1 MFLTQRPMIEPGVRY
16 HPHPA
21 IQTNIPSHITLEAA
35 VDLTKKSEDWRPPS
49 AEQDADDGE
58 DRDDSD
64 SDTPLDMSVSASRL
78 TPVFPGFRRDH
89 SPARSDRSEHG
100 SRGGPGYF
108 SPVPGARDWSTERS
122 EADKDEF
129 PKDGCH
135 LCGMPRS
142 EMAAHDHVEGACNQ
156 RPISCLLCSKTF
168 TLWSHYE
175 SHKKCHQKLK
185 QRQYPCAS
193 CGKIFTSASNRN
205 MHQRIHKGVRPFH
218 CIPCGVFFRQKAHLQ
233 KHQRTQGHI
242 QAVELFDKRR
252 AEGGI
257 IDHEP
262 VPREDLEGSESLSEE
277 GSPAVHS
284 SSSSVNEDEG
294 VALAHIKTSPKRKQS
309 HPQHSLH
316 HKYILRDDEDEGI
329 EEEDERLS
337 PREDIIRHSIEFNS
351 LTQEYECREC
361 DYSSEDHAATREHFE
376 LDHMRD
382 STEYQC
388 SECMLTFTKLFNL
401 QIHQKKHET
410 SDPYLSC
417 EFCEQPF
424 KAANK
429 LIKHM
434 EVIHHV
440 CPTCGERADGK
451 HGLLDHMEKVHN
463 EIRKGIHINIQHLSN
478 LSSLLPAKHRF
489 DIDSR
494 HAKMRKLD
502 TLAEH
507 IRAKQLQNANGTNVI
522 NGNDKSGPHL
532 DPMPR
537 SLSLHR
543 SIDDH
548 HYTKPGI
555 QSLVTQLH
563 RSNSPLN
570 LNLKSE
576 NNNILSSISKMD
588 LKHEYSKEHQ
598 ALRQQHHLRQQQQLH
613 QRPQHDRDELTPPC
627 SPPVADARITS
638 NVVLIN
644 NNPTPESDD
653 SNETGLDLTVKKDK
667 FREDN
672 EVTTTE
678 IKKEDE
684 PYHRGAR
691 ILTPSFPYIVPNL
704 PFLPRVPIIGSLQPH
719 NNTFTEHLF
728 KLASISRPTTVVTA
742 AQNLAKP
749 INSTPTGHHTVLSAM
764 LGHRPPVPPPSAAFP
779 VFGGNLPPS
788 MFPQHPL
795 PPRNEEKPLLL
806 QAKDSKPFRCT
817 YCPKEFGHLSSLES
831 HIDRLHTNE
840 SKHHCEACGR
850 AFSSKS
856 NLTAHK
862 KIHTGERPFQCGV
875 CQKKF
880 RQKAHLQ
887 KHETT
892 HSSATPYQC
901 PHCDKAFGHP
911 SNLNTHIAT
920 HSDVRPYEC
929 TDCGKAYKDS
939 ASFKRHR
946 LVHSGE
952 RPHMCTVCSESFI
965 DSKSLKRHR
974 EIAGHP
980 SEPRGDMD
988 DEDEE
993 LIEPGQEEQY
1003 IPGGGGGGHGE
1014 SFVSPHH
1021 PHGRE
1026 MVRVG
1031 QYITHRSIGDREE
1044 HHYMPHRVEREE
1056 EVGGHRDQ
1064 EEDYQDDDL
1073 ASSNEGDLEIAETS
1087 ADSGINSS
1095 MENHGNQPL

>member
-1 MFLTQRPMIEPGVRY
+1 MFLSMQRSMIEPGVRY
-16 HPHPA
+16 HPHTA
-21 IQTNIPSHITLEAA
+21 IQPNIPSHITLEAA

-49 AEQDADDGE
+49 AEQDAEEDERDDQDE
-58 DRDDSD
+58 DEEDSD
-64 SDTPLDMSVSASRL
+64 SDTPLDMSVSAHSRL

-89 SPARSDRSEHG
+89 SPARSERSDHG
-100 SRGGPGYF
+100 GGVGGLGPGYY

-122 EADKDEF
+122 EPDKDEF
-129 PKDGCH
+129 PKEDGCH

-175 SHKKCHQKLK
+175 SHKKCHQKMK
-185 QRQYPCAS
+185 QRQYPCQS

-242 QAVELFDKRR
+242 QATELFDKRR
-252 AEGGI
+252 ADGI
-257 IDHEP
+257 VMEHHDP
-262 VPREDLEGSESLSEE
+262 VAGREHDLLEGSESLSEE
-277 GSPAVHS
+277 GSPAAHS

-294 VALAHIKTSPKRKQS
+294 VALTHIKTSPKRKQS
-309 HPQHSLH
+309 HPMHSIH
-316 HKYILRDDEDEGI
+316 HKYILREDEDEGI
-329 EEEDERLS
+329 EEEEERLS
-337 PREDIIRHSIEFNS
+337 PREDIIRNNIEYNSIS
-351 LTQEYECREC
+351 HEYECREC
-361 DYSSEDHAATREHFE
+361 DFSAEDHAATRDHFA
-376 LDHMRD
+376 LDHLRD
-382 STEYQC
+382 RSEYQC
-388 SECMLTFTKLFNL
+388 HECMITFTKLYNL
-401 QIHQKKHET
+401 QIHKKKHET
-410 SDPYLSC
+410 SNQFLPCDY
-417 EFCEQPF
+417 CEQAF
-424 KAANK
+424 KVPNK

-434 EVIHHV
+434 EGIHYA
-440 CPTCGERADGK
+440 CPTCGDKMEDRI
-451 HGLLDHMEKVHN
+451 GLLDHMEKVHN
-463 EIRKGIHINIQHLSN
+463 EMRKGIHVNIQHLSS

-502 TLAEH
+502 TLTEH
-507 IRAKQLQNANGTNVI
+507 IRAKQLQNATGTNVI

-532 DPMPR
+532 EPMPR
-537 SLSLHR
+537 NLIKEVQVHR

-548 HYTKPGI
+548 HYTKPMLH
-555 QSLVTQLH
+555 SLVTQLH

-588 LKHEYSKEHQ
+588 IKRE
-598 ALRQQHHLRQQQQLH
+598 QQHQQHQQKHHHIQVRHHLH
-613 QRPQHDRDELTPPC
+613 QQHPLDRDELTPPC
-627 SPPVADARITS
+627 SPPIADARITS

-653 SNETGLDLTVKKDK
+653 SNETGLDLTVKKFK
-667 FREDN
+667 VKEEN

-678 IKKEDE
+678 IKKDDE
-684 PYHRGAR
+684 HYNRGR
-691 ILTPSFPYIVPNL
+691 IITPSFPYIVPNL
-704 PFLPRVPIIGSLQPH
+704 PFIPRVPIGALQPQ

-728 KLASISRPTTVVTA
+728 KLASISRPATVVTNG
-742 AQNLAKP
+742 QSPPKP
-749 INSTPTGHHTVLSAM
+749 IVATPNGHHTVLSAM
-764 LGHRPPVPPPSAAFP
+764 LGHRPPVPAAVFP

-795 PPRNEEKPLLL
+795 PQRREEHSKSPLPT
-806 QAKDSKPFRCT
+806 KDSKPFRCS

-831 HIDRLHTNE
+831 HIERLHTNE
-840 SKHHCEACGR
+840 SKHHCETCGR

-862 KIHTGERPFQCGV
+862 KIHTGERPFQCAV
-875 CQKKF
+875 CQKRF

-952 RPHMCTVCSESFI
+952 RPHVCSVCAESFI

-974 EIAGHP
+974 EINHP
-980 SEPRGDMD
+980 TEPRGEDED
-988 DEDEE
+988 DDEE
-993 LIEPGQEEQY
+993 LIEPGREEQY
-1003 IPGGGGGGHGE
+1003 IIPYT
-1014 SFVSPHH
+1014 SV
-1021 PHGRE
+1021 
-1026 MVRVG
+1026 V
-1031 QYITHRSIGDREE
+1031 
-1044 HHYMPHRVEREE
+1044 REE
-1056 EVGGHRDQ
+1056 EVGGDAGVEQ
-1064 EEDYQDDDL
+1064 DYDI
-1073 ASSNEGDLEIAETS
+1073 ASNEGDLEIAETTV
-1087 ADSGINSS
+1087 DSGINSS
-1095 MENHGNQPL
+1095 MENHGNHSL